1 MPPASAQFLTALG
14 KPAQS
19 SLLLHQMISSNLH
32 SLFARLNREE
42 NWSLGP
48 GRNDLQ
54 APPFFVV
61 TAVSPHF
68 NRLFATLYNLIFGK
82 LTNMGHVIPSRNRT
96 LVQIFSEKLPGT
108 DRQLISLEFIA
119 YLKWLI
125 YVAAYEDSSTLAHF
139 SFTRNRSCSIG
150 IQQPTRCEGHY
161 CTRSGMI
168 GIKNICH
175 PRKARARAQHREAP
189 ASSSTVNS

>member
-1 MPPASAQFLTALG
+1 
-14 KPAQS
+14 
-19 SLLLHQMISSNLH
+19 MISSNLH

-61 TAVSPHF
+61 TANSPHF

-82 LTNMGHVIPSRNRT
+82 LTNMGHVIPSRNHT
-96 LVQIFSEKLPGT
+96 LVQIFSEKLPGGT

-125 YVAAYEDSSTLAHF
+125 YVAAYEDSSTLAHHEEF
-139 SFTRNRSCSIG
+139 RDYQKQVLFFQNPEKYNVWRTLLYNS
-150 IQQPTRCEGHY
+150 
-161 CTRSGMI
+161 TRS
-168 GIKNICH
+168 
-175 PRKARARAQHREAP
+175 RAG
-189 ASSSTVNS
+189 